1 MKITEIRYPVGV
13 QSFEKLR
20 REGYLYIDKTGFIPR
35 LLRNDYYFLS
45 RPRRFGKS
53 LLLSTLEAYFQG
65 KRELF
70 EGLEVSKYEHDW
82 VEYPVVHVDF
92 ASMNV
97 TTPRDLAFQLSL
109 QLVDIAASYGV
120 EIPADRRAAN
130 LAFEYLIRQ
139 LHDRTGRNVVVLIDE
154 YDKGLL
160 ELLHDEQLLEEST
173 RLLRPFFS
181 VLKSHDRYIRFAFIT
196 GVSRFRN
203 TTIFSGFNNPRDI
216 SMVPEFAAICGITR
230 QELTSNL
237 SEGIDA
243 LAEKFGHSREKTVET
258 LLLRYDGY
266 RFTEDE
272 VYLCN
277 PYSVLNAINDR
288 KLDSYWVKVGTSKI
302 LVNYIR
308 HSRLSLEGM
317 TSDWVSEGMLGATF
331 SAENPVALFFQSGY
345 LTISD
350 CDGFDGYRLRIPNQ
364 EVQEALALL
373 FMPSYTGQT
382 DSGVSGDIRRLRI
395 AIHRGDVDGMMGILR
410 AIVTSIPFHEIV
422 GQPLEKHLHLCAHVI
437 FMMLG
442 SATRSE
448 IANSAG
454 RCDMVAETPWRV
466 YVFEFKLDT
475 PPSEALRQIDEKAYA
490 LPWEARGRQVTK
502 IGVNFSSATRTIA
515 GWEAVSE

>member
-1 MKITEIRYPVGV
+1 MDITGTIYPIGV
-13 QSFEKLR
+13 QSFEQLR
-20 REGYLYIDKTGFIPR
+20 NDGYLYIDKTGYIR
-35 LLRNDYYFLS
+35 KLLRNKYYFLS

-65 KRELF
+65 KKELF
-70 EGLEVSKYEHDW
+70 EGLEVARYEHDW

-97 TTPRDLAFQLSL
+97 TTPSDLAFQLSL
-109 QLVDIAASYGV
+109 QLVDIAASYGI
-120 EIPADRRAAN
+120 EIPTERKDAN
-130 LAFEYLIRQ
+130 LAFEFLIRQ
-139 LHDRTGRNVVVLIDE
+139 LHENTGRNVVVLIDE
-154 YDKGLL
+154 YDKGLI
-160 ELLHDEQLLEEST
+160 ELLHDELLLEEST

-230 QELTSNL
+230 EELTANL
-237 SEGIDA
+237 SEGIES
-243 LAEKFGHSREKTVET
+243 LADSLGYSREKTVEAI
-258 LLLRYDGY
+258 LMRYDGY
-266 RFTEDE
+266 RFTRKEE
-272 VYLCN
+272 YVCN
-277 PYSVLNAINDR
+277 PYSVLNAINDIA
-288 KLDSYWVKVGTSKI
+288 LGSYWVKVGTSRI
-302 LVNYIR
+302 LVDYIR
-308 HSRLSLEGM
+308 RSHFNLEEM

-331 SAENPVALFFQSGY
+331 SAENPMALFFQTGY
-345 LTISD
+345 LTVAD
-350 CDGFDGYRLRIPNQ
+350 WDGFDGYRLCIPNQ

-395 AIHRGDVDGMMGILR
+395 AIHKGDVEEMMSILQ

-475 PPSEALRQIDEKAYA
+475 PPSEALRQIDDKAYA
-490 LPWEARGRQVTK
+490 LPWESRGRKVTK

-515 GWEAVSE
+515 SWETVSE